1 MAASVWI
8 KVWVVPSVISTS
20 RLTAEITPVVTDC
33 PYPRALPI
41 AITGSPTTRSSESPI
56 AAILIASAVAKFG
69 SPLTSTANQLVL
81 TTYPSD
87 LTRKVFVKWYL
98 IAEVGFLAWLGGVA
112 LMVIYL

>member
-1 MAASVWI
+1 MSYEFF
-8 KVWVVPSVISTS
+8 VVVGSSQVLNNT
-20 RLTAEITPVVTDC
+20 TAIVLLAPF
-33 PYPRALPI
+33 
-41 AITGSPTTRSSESPI
+41 TTNIPNF
-56 AAILIASAVAKFG
+56 LIASAVAKFG